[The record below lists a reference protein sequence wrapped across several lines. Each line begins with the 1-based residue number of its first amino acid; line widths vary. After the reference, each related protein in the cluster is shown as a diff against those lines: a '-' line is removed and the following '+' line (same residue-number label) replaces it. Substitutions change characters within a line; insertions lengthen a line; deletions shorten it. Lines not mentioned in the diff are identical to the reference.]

1 MNIIDIN
8 DLNFL
13 DALLD
18 DLYIIIKSENQS
30 GTKYAERT
38 ICVMRNNIR
47 IALSQQNES
56 ENIFNILTSLY
67 NSMFP
72 PKSGLSEFYIWRN
85 DYTTRCKLNSNY
97 EDIKS
102 QIGRILD
109 RH

>member
-30 GTKYAERT
+30 GIKYAERT

-47 IALSQQNES
+47 IALTQQNES
-56 ENIFNILTSLY
+56 ENIFNILTSL
-67 NSMFP
+67 
-72 PKSGLSEFYIWRN
+72 
-85 DYTTRCKLNSNY
+85 
-97 EDIKS
+97 
-102 QIGRILD
+102 
-109 RH
+109 